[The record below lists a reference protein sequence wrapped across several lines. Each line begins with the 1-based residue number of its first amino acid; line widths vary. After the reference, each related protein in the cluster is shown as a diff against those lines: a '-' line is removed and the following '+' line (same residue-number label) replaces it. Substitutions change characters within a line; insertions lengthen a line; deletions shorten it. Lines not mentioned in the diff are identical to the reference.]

1 MFTILSWFVIS
12 LVCTIIYKL
21 IFKRNNKEL
30 FYCDFLV
37 SYLGSLSAGMLGW
50 LLGNNGNFLQLPSIF
65 MSIIGAFLFIYFIN
79 VINEKEK
86 NDN

>member
-79 VINEKEK
+79 MINEKEK